1 MSMAAWRAIDWIW
14 RVRGGVGLYPGQS
27 ADEVFARIA
36 PLFDTTGTTT
46 RREGDTLTFRKRDPA
61 SQDPLSIYGHGVLRV
76 TEGRALTYDMSSRA
90 LGFCF
95 VLPALF
101 GAISWLI
108 DGAQISGKVFAGFF
122 VVLYIGGRILEPRLL
137 AGRLARR
144 LADGEAVTA

>member
-1 MSMAAWRAIDWIW
+1 MSSPAWRVIDWIW
-14 RVRGGVGLYPGQS
+14 RVRGGVGLYPGQT
-27 ADEVFARIA
+27 ADEVFARID

-61 SQDPLSIYGHGVLRV
+61 AQDPLAIYDHGVLRV
-76 TEGRALTYDMSSRA
+76 IDGRSLTYDLSSRA

-101 GAISWLI
+101 AAISQVI
-108 DGAQISGKVFAGFF
+108 DGAQISGKVFSGIF
-122 VVLYIGGRILEPRLL
+122 VALYIGGRILEPRLL

-144 LADGEAVTA
+144 LAEPQEVTA